1 MRNKVY
7 HIFKNI
13 GIQEKKIAE
22 EFMEALG
29 KEVSLEA
36 FVPRYQ
42 NQAINFTGE
51 DMGSDKAMMIVL
63 LYIVIVIMAFVF
75 RITISNTIRKEAGV
89 IGTLRASG
97 YTKGEL
103 IRHYMTLPVII
114 TLFGALIGN
123 ILGYTVMKN
132 VCASMYYG
140 SYSLPT
146 YVTIWNADAF
156 WMTTLVPIAKWR
168 NQQIIH
174 LVNIGRGSS
183 LAFIKFSH

>member
-1 MRNKVY
+1 
-7 HIFKNI
+7 
-13 GIQEKKIAE
+13 
-22 EFMEALG
+22 MEALG

-75 RITISNTIRKEAGV
+75 GITISNTIRKEAGV

-140 SYSLPT
+140 SYSLP
-146 YVTIWNADAF
+146 WNF
-156 WMTTLVPIAKWR
+156 SSFSLTGNFSEYKQLSCFVYR
-168 NQQIIH
+168 NHFCQP
-174 LVNIGRGSS
+174 
-183 LAFIKFSH
+183 AFIVWITITLCP